1 MVVAMCDGDQV
12 LHEFFT
18 SQRAQLIDQ
27 CNQCMSEA
35 VRATSYAS
43 APWRSLRQR
52 PTRAL
57 PAPRARDGKASL
69 GLARDIRFDYFKV
82 LNILAHVSRT
92 RKDSQIVTKAMFR
105 WVGSQGS
112 RA

>member
-12 LHEFFT
+12 LHEFVT
-18 SQRAQLIDQ
+18 SQRAKLIDQ
-27 CNQCMSEA
+27 YRLEVARS
-35 VRATSYAS
+35 TLYTS

-57 PAPRARDGKASL
+57 SAPRARDGKVSL
-69 GLARDIRFDYFKV
+69 GLAKDIRFDYFKV
-82 LNILAHVSRT
+82 RNIPAHVGRT
-92 RKDSQIVTKAMFR
+92 RKASQTVTKAMFSR
-105 WVGSQGS
+105 VGSQAS